1 MKYEKQYE
9 VYCCYGGEKKGI
21 CRVVHSLS
29 DAVQLTF
36 GAEHFGIAILGSG
49 YLSEF
54 YDLQKREVYFT
65 EYIGNGK
72 HKAKTI
78 KF

>member
-9 VYCCYGGEKKGI
+9 VYCYYGGEQENTRK
-21 CRVVHSLS
+21 VVHSLS

-36 GAEHFGIAILGSG
+36 GAEHFGIAILGTE

-65 EYIGNGK
+65 EYIGYGK
-72 HKAKTI
+72 HKSRTI